1 MSVTTRVRNVVGM
14 VRRPRTALVRIA
26 SPVTRRVAERNRL
39 AEALAVPRDD
49 LASDVVSILLTV
61 RQDHLHVAQDRV
73 DRLRRALPE
82 VTVDIVVSP
91 YLVPEKSPL
100 VRWREP
106 ALVGARWVAPSLAPT
121 WEAAYTRC
129 LPELRGATA
138 LVVDAAMEIESE
150 VVTGLLAAHDDRGG
164 VVQAVVQS
172 KDDVVV
178 SAGAI
183 RHRPDDAVESLFRGF
198 PLEDVRLATDVRV
211 SAADQPVFAVATAEL
226 RPAPRT
232 PHQATAIAAV
242 TGPVAGGTTFV
253 VAGRLNRVGKV
264 QRGAESS
271 DDAQTMSFLVADGKA
286 ARVLESA
293 GLVADPIL
301 PLRAADGATTVEGGR
316 TDPRFE
322 IVEGLPRL
330 RWSIKIAASAGPLG
344 DTWGDV
350 YFADDLAD
358 ELRALGQRVVVD
370 RRHSH
375 RRPVSERLDD
385 VSLVIRGLGAPEPR
399 PETTSLLWV
408 ISHPDQVTADE
419 MAPYDRVFAAS
430 AAWAAATADRTGIP
444 VEPLLQATDPARFHP
459 GEPDPGLISDVLF
472 VGSTRGEFRPLVR
485 GAVAAGAD
493 LALYGG
499 GWADHVDARYVR
511 GPFLPNDRLS
521 AAYRSARIV
530 LNDHWADMAAGGFV
544 SNRLFDA
551 VASGARVVSDSV
563 DGISELFGDSVVQ
576 IGADADLTE
585 ALDPARAW
593 PTDDERLARA
603 AAVAAEHSF
612 AHRARTLL
620 DAAIAVRE
628 R

>member
-1 MSVTTRVRNVVGM
+1 MSVTTRVKGVLGM
-14 VRRPRTALVRIA
+14 ARRPRTALVRIA
-26 SPVTRRVAERNRL
+26 SPLTRRAAERNRL
-39 AEALAVPRDD
+39 ADELAVPRDELD
-49 LASDVVSILLTV
+49 PGVVSVLLTV
-61 RQDHLHVAQDRV
+61 RQDHLHVTQDRI
-73 DRLRRALPE
+73 DRLRRAFPE
-82 VTVDIVVSP
+82 GATEIVVSP
-91 YLVPEKSPL
+91 YLVPERAPL
-100 VRWREP
+100 VRWRAP
-106 ALVGARWVAPSLAPT
+106 ALVGARWVAPTLAPT
-121 WEAAYTRC
+121 WDAAYTRGIPV
-129 LPELRGATA
+129 LGGVTA
-138 LVVDAAMEIESE
+138 LVVDAAMEIEPA
-150 VVTGLLAAHDDRGG
+150 VVRGLLTAHAERGG

-178 SAGAI
+178 SAGAV
-183 RHRPDDAVESLFRGF
+183 RHRADDAVESLFRGF
-198 PLEDVRLATDVRV
+198 PLEDVLLATDVRV

-232 PHQATAIAAV
+232 RHEATAVAAV
-242 TGPVAGGTTFV
+242 TGRVAGGTTFV
-253 VAGRLNRVGKV
+253 AAGRLNHVGKV
-264 QRGAESS
+264 QRGVESP
-271 DDAQTMSFLVADGKA
+271 DDAEAMSFLVADGRA

-293 GLVADPIL
+293 GLVVDPAL
-301 PLRAADGATTVEGGR
+301 PLRADDGATTVGGGR
-316 TDPRFE
+316 IDPRFE
-322 IVEGLPRL
+322 VVEGLPRL

-375 RRPVSERLDD
+375 RRPVSEGLDD

-399 PETTSLLWV
+399 PDTTSLLWV

-430 AAWAAATADRTGIP
+430 SAWAAATAGRTGIP

-459 GEPDPGLISDVLF
+459 GEPDPQLTSDVLF

-499 GWADHVDARYVR
+499 GWADHVDPRYVR

-521 AAYRSARIV
+521 AAYRSARVV
-530 LNDHWADMAAGGFV
+530 LNDHWADMAAGGFI

-585 ALDPARAW
+585 ALDPTWPW
-593 PTDDERLARA
+593 PTDAERHARA

-620 DAAIAVRE
+620 EAAVAVRG